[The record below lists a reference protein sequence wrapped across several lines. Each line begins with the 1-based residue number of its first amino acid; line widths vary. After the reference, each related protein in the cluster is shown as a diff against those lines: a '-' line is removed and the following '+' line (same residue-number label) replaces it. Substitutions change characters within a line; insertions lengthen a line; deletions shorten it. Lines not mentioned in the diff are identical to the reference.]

1 MRVDKKIAIKTDSG
15 VQITYK
21 ELRREVQKLSKE
33 MECRQVAV
41 IVYSNTLGCI
51 YCYLACLRRKVV
63 PLLLP
68 ENISG
73 EQLGHYLDTYG
84 ARYLCMS
91 SKETVQAIV
100 SKHFFGKRAIS
111 VYDYILYECET
122 MSVSFI

>member
-41 IVYSNTLGCI
+41 IVCSNTLGCI